1 MPLIYNSQK
10 YTTAEIQHDSCFF
23 FFLFTVFSEFST
35 PSKIYYSYIAKKKK
49 NLKIGTRRKNINLSF
64 FFRKLEF
71 LATGL

>member
-49 NLKIGTRRKNINLSF
+49 KSQNRNQKK
-64 FFRKLEF
+64 KY
-71 LATGL
+71 